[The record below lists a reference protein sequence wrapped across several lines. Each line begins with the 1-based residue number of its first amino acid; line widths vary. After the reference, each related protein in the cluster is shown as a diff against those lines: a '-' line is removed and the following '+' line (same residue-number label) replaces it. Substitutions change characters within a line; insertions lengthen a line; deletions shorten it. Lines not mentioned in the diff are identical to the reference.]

1 MVRYQ
6 FPIIVISCV
15 AIFTLLSYSDLS
27 TSKSFLGT
35 VLLNTPFVS
44 GDEHNLNKSTA
55 LSQHVPEHSITR
67 GISLDYN
74 SSAHSAGTD
83 STPSRAADIKQ
94 CYVYYPSFKRPLPEA
109 FWVVRQC
116 KRRIPRAMVV
126 GYKKCGTGTLSRFLD
141 LHPAVSISHELK
153 FPADD
158 VDNASVSEWVS
169 QMPLSSQY
177 QLPMTENPQFL
188 IGYRRIFLALK
199 PVLPKD
205 AKFLVILRD
214 PVQRA
219 VSDYIHDL
227 THLGAPTNTSEPFE
241 HTFKGDIFRDTFE
254 RTVFNPETHQ
264 LESEKRII
272 QQSKYIESIRS
283 VLSVYR
289 RKQFYFIDGNA
300 FADDPFPIM
309 RDIERFLGLP
319 TFYARS
325 HFIRD
330 VERGF
335 FCANVTERP
344 DFRCMQPGKGRP
356 HPNVSDDALKE
367 LYDFYRPYNRAL
379 SEEIGIHFPWLN
391 S

>member
-1 MVRYQ
+1 MSRYQ
-6 FPIIVISCV
+6 FPIIVILCV

-27 TSKSFLGT
+27 TSKSFLGKS
-35 VLLNTPFVS
+35 LFSTPFVS
-44 GDEHNLNKSTA
+44 RDENDLKKSTTI
-55 LSQHVPEHSITR
+55 SQRVAEQSITR
-67 GISLDYN
+67 GIPLDN
-74 SSAHSAGTD
+74 NESAHSAGTD
-83 STPSRAADIKQ
+83 NTPSRAADIKQ
-94 CYVYYPSFKRPLPEA
+94 CYVYHPSFKRPLPEA

-153 FPADD
+153 FPAND
-158 VDNASVSEWVS
+158 VDNASISEWVS
-169 QMPLSSQY
+169 QMPLSSQF

-219 VSDYIHDL
+219 VSDYLHDL
-227 THLGAPTNTSEPFE
+227 THSGAPTNTSEPFE
-241 HTFKGDIFRDTFE
+241 RTFKGDIFRDTFE
-254 RTVFNPETHQ
+254 RTVFNPDTHE

-272 QQSKYIESIRS
+272 KQSKYIESIRS
-283 VLSVYR
+283 VLSVYQ
-289 RKQFYFIDGNA
+289 RKQFHFIDGNA
-300 FADDPFPIM
+300 FAEDPFPIM
-309 RDIERFLGLP
+309 QDIERFLGLP

-330 VERGF
+330 AERGF
-335 FCANVTERP
+335 FCANVKERP

-356 HPNVSDDALKE
+356 HPSVSEDALKE

-379 SEEIGIHFPWLN
+379 AEEIGLHFPWLK